1 MNHFKNIPNQN
12 HAHAIEKLEKTID
25 HLSADSRV
33 AHQDGLKLY
42 VVGFIL
48 SVMLTVIPFMMV
60 INQSASRTV
69 ILTTVIATAVI
80 QIIVHLVYFLHIN
93 GASEERWNLVAFIFT
108 VIIIAI
114 ILVGSLW
121 IMHHLN
127 INMMIQ

>member
-1 MNHFKNIPNQN
+1 MNHLKTDPNQN
-12 HAHAIEKLEKTID
+12 HAHAIKKPEKTID
-25 HLSADSRV
+25 HLSAERGG
-33 AHQDGLKLY
+33 AHQGSLKSY

-48 SVMLTVIPFMMV
+48 SIMLTVIPFMMV
-60 INQSASRTV
+60 MNQSASRTV
-69 ILTTVIATAVI
+69 ILATVIATAVV
-80 QIIVHLVYFLHIN
+80 QIIVHLVYFLHMN

-114 ILVGSLW
+114 VLVGSLW

>member
-1 MNHFKNIPNQN
+1 M
-12 HAHAIEKLEKTID
+12 D

-60 INQSASRTV
+60 MNQSASRTV
-69 ILTTVIATAVI
+69 ILATVITTAVV
-80 QIIVHLVYFLHIN
+80 QIIVHLVCFLHMN

-127 INMMIQ
+127 INMIIQ